1 MKLEINKSF
10 FPLYFLFA
18 LVLSVTFYPFIDDD
32 FFFFELLQN
41 PPVNEVEDLVS
52 VINELVNHCI

>member
-32 FFFFELLQN
+32 FFFLSFCKILL
-41 PPVNEVEDLVS
+41 
-52 VINELVNHCI
+52 